1 MKIKIL
7 NDMDYDYEESDEE
20 YGEWSSETTNNI
32 TGAVKVK
39 ENEYFDLE
47 VNDNFLNKEVYL
59 LYILY
64 SSGDSYGNSTGNIEY
79 LDVFENYD
87 KALEVKKIIEDD
99 YKEKP
104 TYTFEPGGMDLFY
117 TKENGNVAKIPTCV
131 YKGYFEDLEAVVIQ
145 KITIKDKTKKGELN

>member
-7 NDMDYDYEESDEE
+7 NDIVHQRTESDEE
-20 YGEWSSETTNNI
+20 YGDWSAKTIHHI

-39 ENEYFDLE
+39 EKEYFNLE

-64 SSGDSYGNSTGNIEY
+64 SRGDSFGTGSGNIEY

-87 KALEVKKIIEDD
+87 KALEVKKIIEEDC
-99 YKEKP
+99 EQNP
-104 TYTFEPGGMDLFY
+104 IYTSEANNLFY
-117 TKENGNVAKIPTCV
+117 TKENGNMVKIPTDI
-131 YKGYFEDLEAVVIQ
+131 YKGYFEHLESVNIL
-145 KITIKDKTKKGELN
+145 KIIIKDKN

>member
-99 YKEKP
+99 YKEN
-104 TYTFEPGGMDLFY
+104 LLILS
-117 TKENGNVAKIPTCV
+117 NQVVWI
-131 YKGYFEDLEAVVIQ
+131 YFTL
-145 KITIKDKTKKGELN
+145 KKMVM